1 MRPKGHQQLA
11 TRALRGEPPYRAK
24 ARTRGVVEPS
34 AGRRLQRMAW
44 AVIVLSVAIG
54 SAVLL
59 RSRRQPEPTPTAAQ
73 PAAISPSI
81 NETPRE
87 EVRRSETPVAAD
99 RKQEHQRLS
108 GSVQSTTGAPLARA
122 NVCILPTPAPVWA
135 PPSCVQSDGAGR
147 FTLDVPAA
155 SASVVFA
162 SAEGYLALRRPLLR
176 SSAPLVLSL
185 EAGGVQLTG
194 SVLDASGGSIV
205 DALVSAT
212 AAGETQLGVARTGST
227 GQFVMTVPAGR
238 LQLSARA
245 DGYASVDRLVNAPQ
259 AGVEL
264 VLTPPSSIRG
274 RVLVAKTEAPVA
286 GAEVTLFSVNGLAI
300 GARSATTDERGAF
313 QMGELPAGD
322 YFVGAASAEWRSAER
337 RVALEVAEEET
348 LELLVTAATRLTGSV
363 TSADASCHWGEVR
376 LEGPV
381 SAGRALD
388 ENGSVEFLG
397 ILPGV
402 YRADVWCEPGLELT
416 DQIEVGLEPVTREW
430 QLDRGSSVTGIATTW
445 TGAPLAGARVEVE
458 PIGEPS
464 ARRSV
469 FCVSDE
475 RGAFTCSGLEP
486 GPYECL
492 LRENSVA
499 RSESVRVT
507 LKQGSAPPEVALR
520 ASPTATLSLRLEGAD
535 ALQLGAFAVVAE
547 RKGAAP
553 LVAKRSGTDF
563 VFEQIPLGVY
573 EVKIEPEVPGGLRT
587 VELARAGAEVALS
600 SSAPVAQALSGRV
613 VDEAG
618 NGVPDAW
625 VSVAGASLYGALF
638 PASAVLSD
646 AEGAFTIPGLLRGS
660 YELSATS
667 SRGQA
672 QLDEVVNDGRRVN
685 VPLHSS
691 APP

>member
-1 MRPKGHQQLA
+1 
-11 TRALRGEPPYRAK
+11 
-24 ARTRGVVEPS
+24 
-34 AGRRLQRMAW
+34 MAW

-73 PAAISPSI
+73 PAAMSPSI
-81 NETPRE
+81 NETPRK

-99 RKQEHQRLS
+99 RKQEHRRLS

-122 NVCILPTPAPVWA
+122 NVCILPTPALVWA

-162 SAEGYLALRRPLLR
+162 SAEGYLPLRRPLLR

-185 EAGGVQLTG
+185 EPGGVQLTG

-212 AAGETQLGVARTGST
+212 SAGETQLGFARTGST

-274 RVLVAKTEAPVA
+274 RVLVATTEAPVA
-286 GAEVTLFSVNGLAI
+286 GAEVTLSSVNGLAI

-313 QMGELPAGD
+313 QMDELPAGD

-363 TSADASCHWGEVR
+363 TSAGASCHWGEVR

-520 ASPTATLSLRLEGAD
+520 AGPTATLSLRLEGAD

-563 VFEQIPLGVY
+563 VLEQIPLGVY

-625 VSVAGASLYGALF
+625 VRVAGASLYGALF

-646 AEGAFTIPGLLRGS
+646 ADGAFTIPGLLRGS

-672 QLDEVVNDGRRVN
+672 QLDEVVNDGRWVN